1 MGQLENIQEFEKFK
15 KMDKKIRKDFL
26 SLCDPLQFDWR
37 WKLWSLTVGQDFAKF
52 MRIFSVNRTLIGSN
66 TDSDDLAGVYK
77 LLSRINHS
85 CCPNVICQW
94 RAETPLKIEVIAAT
108 SIRKGKELAVSYIG
122 DDIFALDTYEERRQQ
137 LENWNFQCSCEV
149 CSLSAEERDKNDKVR
164 KFIQNHQIAPLESV
178 DDLATIRSRLDK
190 YLQVLVAC
198 LSIENETKH
207 FLPLILTNCYMLYLS
222 VKVMRISWECTT
234 DVKQKLEDKLGAN
247 FMEVMGMVAMTKA
260 EVVGSEMVKVV
271 KGKMGIEH

>member
-1 MGQLENIQEFEKFK
+1 MSKTSSPICCTVCGCSTSVRQCTCGEAAYCGKTCQLQDWKRHKDDCAMVVVKEVEGRGKGLVATRSIRAGTVIFTEDPLIVVAKVGGVTTMGQLENIQEFEKFK

-108 SIRKGKELAVSYIG
+108 SIRKGKELTVSYIG
-122 DDIFALDTYEERRQQ
+122 DDIFAQQ

-149 CSLSAEERDKNDKVR
+149 CSLSGEERDKNDKVR
-164 KFIQNHQIAPLESV
+164 KFIQNHQIAPLGSV
-178 DDLATIRSRLDK
+178 NDLATIRIRLDK
-190 YLQVLVAC
+190 
-198 LSIENETKH
+198 
-207 FLPLILTNCYMLYLS
+207 
-222 VKVMRISWECTT
+222 
-234 DVKQKLEDKLGAN
+234 
-247 FMEVMGMVAMTKA
+247 
-260 EVVGSEMVKVV
+260 
-271 KGKMGIEH
+271 